1 MKLDLRKSGS
11 DRGAYSLVVFNED
24 RTEAIKIFS
33 RAHERE
39 HASNVFHSEISAYEL
54 ASRDMEASHLTPK
67 FMGSVQIE
75 SVIDGLGN
83 DVTDRYYQDLAYIM
97 SYERGPFYKLN
108 TIGENERRRV
118 TKIFGHLGIEYLLDC
133 SASLGENGEV
143 RCIIDFATQ
152 EFKLWA

>member
-1 MKLDLRKSGS
+1 MKVDLRRYGS
-11 DRGAYSLVVFNED
+11 DRGAYSLVVFSED

-33 RAHERE
+33 RDHERE
-39 HASNVFHSEISAYEL
+39 HATNVFQSEIAAYEL
-54 ASRDMEASHLTPK
+54 ASRDLEAANLTPE

-83 DVTDRYYQDLAYIM
+83 DVTTNYYQDLAYKM

-108 TIGENERRRV
+108 TIDESERRRV
-118 TKIFGHLGIEYLLDC
+118 TQIFRRLGIEYLLDC

-152 EFKLWA
+152 EFELWA